1 MGASTTKHF
10 KSRIEKLNNFAE
22 TIPNDKIKKEPMFF
36 NCDFQYAYENDTF
49 GYTNSA

>member
-22 TIPNDKIKKEPMFF
+22 TIPTFRIHGKDCRGWDKIK
-36 NCDFQYAYENDTF
+36 
-49 GYTNSA
+49 TNN